1 MRLDGITEVLAI
13 KGFVAAG
20 LDIGEHRIDVR
31 LDRDGCGFRCA
42 RCGQVH
48 LVPHDTHE
56 VTVQDLP
63 MTGRNVYLHFDKARV
78 RCCGRHPEL
87 EHLPW
92 VEKNGQQTVRL
103 KWSIYQECKASPV
116 KAVAERHRLSWDT
129 VKSID
134 RELIEHRLAK
144 RNLKGI
150 KQLGIDEVAMAKR
163 HRYLTVVSDL
173 RARKVI
179 WVGEGR
185 KSRSLARFFK
195 ALPETTRRR
204 IEVVAIDMWKA
215 YRKSVEKWLPN
226 AEVVFD
232 KFHVVAHLGKALDEV
247 RKNEARRLDKDD
259 RKILK
264 RKRWVLLK
272 GAENLTPTQQG
283 TLKDLMDANK
293 NLQKAYLLKEE
304 FRDFYRT
311 DFKWHWQRGLF
322 KRIAELA
329 RNALRGWVKRAKE
342 SLRGALREVL
352 PDGRTTRGGYTAIFR
367 EACHQRPQ
375 RRNEQ
380 QDQGYQAARLRLSR
394 PRILHPE
401 DIPGVRKDLIR
412 ITKTSEEPNFGRAE
426 NRRRAMPIYEYRC
439 RECGEVT
446 EALVRM
452 GGKPDLAC
460 SKCGSKNLKRK
471 FSTFA
476 SHGGSSGGSSAGSC
490 PTGTCPLS

>member
-1 MRLDGITEVLAI
+1 MSIESITEVLAI
-13 KGFVAAG
+13 QGFFAEKMEAG
-20 LDIGEHRIDVR
+20 DKQIDIWLGR
-31 LDRDGCGFRCA
+31 DRPEFRCG

-48 LVPHDTHE
+48 LVPHDRHE

-63 MTGRNVYLHFDKARV
+63 MTGRPVYLHLMKARV
-78 RCCGRHPEL
+78 RCCGTQPEVERL
-87 EHLPW
+87 SW
-92 VEKNGQQTVRL
+92 VEKHGYQTVRL
-103 KWSIYQECKASPV
+103 KWAIYEECKASPV
-116 KAVAERHRLSWDT
+116 KAVAARHYLSWDT

-134 RELIEHRLAK
+134 KELIELRLAK

-185 KSRSLARFFK
+185 KSRNLARFFK

-204 IEVVAIDMWKA
+204 ITVVAIDMWKA

-272 GAENLTPTQQG
+272 GAENLLPEQQE
-283 TLKDLMDANK
+283 TLQELMDANK

-311 DFKWHWQRGLF
+311 DFKWHWRRGLF
-322 KRIAELA
+322 KKIAELA

-342 SLRGALREVL
+342 SLLAPFVKFCRKVERHEEGILRYFVKRVTSGLSEGMNNKIKVIK
-352 PDGRTTRGGYTAIFR
+352 RRAYGYRDPGYFILKI
-367 EACHQRPQ
+367 
-375 RRNEQ
+375 
-380 QDQGYQAARLRLSR
+380 YQA
-394 PRILHPE
+394 
-401 DIPGVRKDLIR
+401 
-412 ITKTSEEPNFGRAE
+412 
-426 NRRRAMPIYEYRC
+426 
-439 RECGEVT
+439 CG
-446 EALVRM
+446 
-452 GGKPDLAC
+452 KI
-460 SKCGSKNLKRK
+460 
-471 FSTFA
+471 
-476 SHGGSSGGSSAGSC
+476 
-490 PTGTCPLS
+490 

>member
-1 MRLDGITEVLAI
+1 MRISAVNIANIHSGGQAWDFIGMGNLRRFPVMHHELGHSLNIDRFIRSFCDLTCWGDGPRGLWKICQAVSCPARPDQGQAGREAWQMRLDGITEVLAI

-342 SLRGALREVL
+342 SLLAPFVKFCRMVERHEEGILRYFVKRVTSGLSEGMNNKIKVIK
-352 PDGRTTRGGYTAIFR
+352 RRAYGYRDPGYFILKI
-367 EACHQRPQ
+367 
-375 RRNEQ
+375 
-380 QDQGYQAARLRLSR
+380 YQACG
-394 PRILHPE
+394 RI
-401 DIPGVRKDLIR
+401 
-412 ITKTSEEPNFGRAE
+412 
-426 NRRRAMPIYEYRC
+426 
-439 RECGEVT
+439 
-446 EALVRM
+446 
-452 GGKPDLAC
+452 
-460 SKCGSKNLKRK
+460 
-471 FSTFA
+471 
-476 SHGGSSGGSSAGSC
+476 
-490 PTGTCPLS
+490 